1 MGLSQEGKGFILFV
15 SIILIAALIL
25 IVTIM
30 LFRPMEYSAKC
41 SIDGVNIGID
51 NEMNFTGFNLDGSE
65 VKCDITGEVPLIA
78 ILGSLGK

>member
-1 MGLSQEGKGFILFV
+1 MGLSQGGKGFILFA
-15 SIILIAALIL
+15 SIILIIAFIL
-25 IVTIM
+25 TVTIM
-30 LFRPMEYSAKC
+30 FFTPLEYSAKC
-41 SIDGVNIGID
+41 SINGVNIGID